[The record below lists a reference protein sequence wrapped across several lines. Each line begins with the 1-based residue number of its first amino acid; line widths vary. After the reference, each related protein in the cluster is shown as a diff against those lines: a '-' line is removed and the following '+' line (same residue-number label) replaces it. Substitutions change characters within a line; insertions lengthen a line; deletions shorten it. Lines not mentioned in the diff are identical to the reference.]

1 MFHDIRIGIRML
13 RRSPGFSL
21 LAVLCLTLGI
31 AATTAVFSWV
41 EGILLRPFPKVARQE
56 RMFAMT
62 GTDRNGRTDTSWP
75 DFQDLQKNCRLV
87 ETFIAEHIGGATLS
101 IGNRAESATGSV
113 VSANYFDVLGIRPI
127 LGRTFLP
134 AEDAGRNAHPVVVI
148 SYDAWQNR
156 YHGDPDIIGRQQ
168 RLNGVLYTIIG
179 VTPEG
184 FYGTFVGYSF
194 HFWVPA
200 SMEEAYASGEYKLEN
215 RGARWIEGFAFLKP
229 GVTMPQAQAEISA
242 VAGRLE
248 AAYPATNRGRGFRLY
263 PLWQTP
269 FNNAGALLPTLRISL
284 VVSCLVL
291 LIACANVGNLLLVR
305 SFGRRHEMTVRL
317 AVGAGR
323 ARLVKQLLTEGLIL
337 SVASAGC
344 GLLLANWCRNA
355 IRLLFRPM
363 PAGIVVNLPARMD
376 WRVLAVSA
384 AICLVATVLFGLVP
398 AWQAGNVDLA
408 GAMKA
413 EGGGVVGGRSKAW
426 IRSALVLVQ
435 ISLSFILLVGIGLLV
450 KSLQAMRDTN
460 PGFSTAN
467 VLVSSVDMLAAG
479 YDLPRIRAFQDQL
492 AERVRGLA
500 GVESAVWTRAVPFS
514 YRLPAAVPV
523 AVEGFVSERGEQ
535 PTVEY
540 NEVGPGYLAT
550 MEIPLLS
557 GRDFTRADNETAP
570 AVAVVNQTM
579 AERFWRGA
587 DPVGK
592 RLQVD
597 GRWLQVVGMARNSRY
612 QSIREASKP
621 YFYTP
626 LRQRS
631 SPGQSI
637 QIRAR
642 LGPEAMANALTQQV
656 KALDTSLAPAETITM
671 REQINRT
678 SWSQSAAVTL
688 LTTFGGMALL
698 LAAVGLY
705 GVMSYAVSQSTR
717 ELGLRMALGAE
728 GSDLLRIVMR
738 YGMGLAVLGI
748 AVGAVVAGGT
758 TRLMG
763 DLLYQVSP
771 RDPAA
776 FAVAL
781 AVMAVTAVAACL
793 IPALRVMRTD
803 PVRAL
808 RGE

>member
-13 RRSPGFSL
+13 RRSPEFSL

-75 DFQDLQKNCRLV
+75 DFQDLQKNCKLADA
-87 ETFIAEHIGGATLS
+87 FIAEHIGGATLS

-134 AEDAGRNAHPVVVI
+134 TEEVGRNAHPVVVI

-156 YHGDPDIIGRQQ
+156 YHGDPAVIGRQQ

-179 VTPEG
+179 VTPKG

-200 SMEEAYASGEYKLEN
+200 SMEEAYASGGYKLEN

-229 GVTMPQAQAEISA
+229 GVTMAQAQAEISA

-248 AAYPATNRGRGFRLY
+248 AAYPATNRGRGFQLY

-269 FNNAGALLPTLRISL
+269 FNNAGTLLPTLRISL
-284 VVSCLVL
+284 AVSCLVL

-305 SFGRRHEMTVRL
+305 SLGRRHEMTVRL

-323 ARLVKQLLTEGLIL
+323 ARLAKQLLTESLIL
-337 SVASAGC
+337 SVVSAGC
-344 GLLLANWCRNA
+344 GLLVANWCRDA

-376 WRVLAVSA
+376 WRVVAVSA
-384 AICLVATVLFGLVP
+384 AMCLVATVLFGLVP
-398 AWQAGNVDLA
+398 AWQAGNIDLA

-413 EGGGVVGGRSKAW
+413 EGGGVVGRRGKPW
-426 IRSALVLVQ
+426 IRSALVLIQ
-435 ISLSFILLVGIGLLV
+435 LSLSFILLVGIGLLV
-450 KSLQAMRDTN
+450 KSLQAMRDTD

-467 VLVSSVDMLAAG
+467 VLVSGVDMLSAG

-492 AERVRGLA
+492 ADRVQGLA
-500 GVESAVWTRAVPFS
+500 GVESAVWTRGVPFS
-514 YRLPAAVPV
+514 YRLPAAVPIV
-523 AVEGFVSERGEQ
+523 VEAFVSERGEQ

-550 MEIPLLS
+550 MGISLLS
-557 GRDFTRADNETAP
+557 GRDVTRADNEIAP

-579 AERFWRGA
+579 AERFWHGA

-592 RLQVD
+592 RFQVN
-597 GRWLQVVGMARNSRY
+597 GRWLQVVGMARNSKY
-612 QSIREASKP
+612 QSIREAPKP

-637 QIRAR
+637 QIHTR

-656 KALDTSLAPAETITM
+656 KALDASLAPAETITM

-678 SWSQSAAVTL
+678 SWSHSAAVTL
-688 LTTFGGMALL
+688 VTTFGGMALL

-705 GVMSYAVSQSTR
+705 GVMSYAVSQSTC

-728 GSDLLRIVMR
+728 GSDLLRMVVR

-748 AVGAVVAGGT
+748 AVGAVVAAGT
-758 TRLMG
+758 TRLLG

-776 FAVAL
+776 FAVAFA
-781 AVMAVTAVAACL
+781 AVAVVSMAACL

-803 PVRAL
+803 PARAL

>member
-1 MFHDIRIGIRML
+1 MLHDLRIGIRML
-13 RRSPGFSL
+13 RRSPGFTL
-21 LAVLCLTLGI
+21 IAVLCLTLGI
-31 AATTAVFSWV
+31 ASTTAVFSWV
-41 EGILLRPFPKVARQE
+41 EGILLRPFPKVARQD
-56 RMFAMT
+56 RMVAIT
-62 GTDRNGRTDTSWP
+62 SIDRSGRTDTSWP
-75 DFQDLQKNCRLV
+75 DFQDLQRNCKLV
-87 ETFIAEHIGGATLS
+87 EAFIAEHIGGATLS
-101 IGNRAESATGSV
+101 IGNRAESAIGSV

-127 LGRTFLP
+127 LGRTFVP
-134 AEDAGRNAHPVVVI
+134 SEDVGRNAHPVVVI

-156 YHGDPDIIGRQQ
+156 YHGDPAIIGRRQ
-168 RLNGVLYTIIG
+168 RLNGVYYTIIG

-194 HFWVPA
+194 HYWVPA
-200 SMEEAYASGEYKLEN
+200 SMEEVYAGGGYKLEN

-229 GVTMPQAQAEISA
+229 GVTIAQAQAELSA
-242 VAGRLE
+242 LAGRLE
-248 AAYPATNRGRGFRLY
+248 AAYPATNRGRGFQLY
-263 PLWQTP
+263 PIWQTP
-269 FNNAGALLPTLRISL
+269 FNNAGSLLPALRIL
-284 VVSCLVL
+284 VVVSCLVL

-323 ARLVKQLLTEGLIL
+323 ARLIKQLLTEGLIL
-337 SVASAGC
+337 ALVSAGG
-344 GLLLANWCRNA
+344 GLLVAHACRNA

-376 WRVLAVSA
+376 WRVLAVSSA
-384 AICLVATVLFGLVP
+384 MCLVATVLFDLVP

-408 GAMKA
+408 HAMKA
-413 EGGGVVGGRSKAW
+413 EGGGVMGGRGKAR

-435 ISLSFILLVGIGLLV
+435 LSLSFTLLVGIGLLV
-450 KSLQAMRDTN
+450 ESLQAMRDIA

-467 VLVSSVDMLAAG
+467 VLVSGVDMISAG
-479 YDLPRIRAFQDQL
+479 YDVPHIREFQDQL
-492 AERVRGLA
+492 VERLQGL
-500 GVESAVWTRAVPFS
+500 GDVESAVWTRGVPFS
-514 YRLPAAVPV
+514 YRLPAAVPI
-523 AVEGFVSERGEQ
+523 AVEGFVSGRGEQ

-550 MEIPLLS
+550 MGIPLLS
-557 GRDFTRADNETAP
+557 GRDLTRADNEAAP
-570 AVAVVNQTM
+570 LVAVVNQTM

-587 DPVGK
+587 DPVGE
-592 RLQVD
+592 RFQVD
-597 GRWLQVVGMARNSRY
+597 GRWLQVVGMAKNSKY
-612 QSIREASKP
+612 QSIREAPKP

-637 QIRAR
+637 QIRTR
-642 LGPEAMANALTQQV
+642 LGPETMANALTRQV
-656 KALDTSLAPAETITM
+656 QALDASLAPTETITM

-678 SWSQSAAVTL
+678 NWSQSAAVTV
-688 LTTFGGMALL
+688 LTTFGGVALL
-698 LAAVGLY
+698 LAVVGLY
-705 GVMSYAVSQSTR
+705 GVLSYAVSQSAR

-728 GSDLLRIVMR
+728 GWDLLRMVMR
-738 YGMGLAVLGI
+738 YGMALAVAGM
-748 AVGAVVAGGT
+748 AVGAGVAAAT

-763 DLLYQVSP
+763 DLLFRVSP
-771 RDPAA
+771 LDPAA
-776 FAVAL
+776 FGAAI
-781 AVMAVTAVAACL
+781 AVMAVAAAAACL

>member
-1 MFHDIRIGIRML
+1 MFHDLRIGMRML
-13 RRSPGFSL
+13 RRRPGFTL
-21 LAVLCLTLGI
+21 IAVLCLTLGI
-31 AATTAVFSWV
+31 ASTTAVFSWV

-56 RMFAMT
+56 RMLAMT
-62 GTDRNGRTDTSWP
+62 GTDRNGRTDISWL
-75 DFQDLQKNCRLV
+75 DFQDLHRNCKLV
-87 ETFIAEHIGGATLS
+87 EAFIAEHIGGATLS
-101 IGNRAESATGSV
+101 IGNRAESAIGSV

-127 LGRTFLP
+127 LGRTFVP
-134 AEDAGRNAHPVVVI
+134 SEDVGRNAHPVVVI
-148 SYDAWQNR
+148 SYDAWQKR

-168 RLNGVLYTIIG
+168 RLNGVYYTIIG
-179 VTPEG
+179 VTPAG

-200 SMEEAYASGEYKLEN
+200 SMEEAYAGGGYKLED
-215 RGARWIEGFAFLKP
+215 RGERWIEGFAFLKP
-229 GVTMPQAQAEISA
+229 GVTIAQAQEEFSA

-248 AAYPATNRGRGFRLY
+248 AAYPATNRGRGFQLY

-284 VVSCLVL
+284 VVACLVL

-323 ARLVKQLLTEGLIL
+323 ARLIKQLLTEGLIL
-337 SVASAGC
+337 SIVSAGC
-344 GLLLANWCRNA
+344 GLLVANECRDA

-363 PAGIVVNLPARMD
+363 PAGIMLNLPARMD
-376 WRVLAVSA
+376 WRVLAVSTA
-384 AICLVATVLFGLVP
+384 MCLVATVLFGLVP

-408 GAMKA
+408 SAMKA
-413 EGGGVVGGRSKAW
+413 EGGGVVGGRGKAR

-435 ISLSFILLVGIGLLV
+435 LSLSFILLVGIGLLV
-450 KSLQAMRDTN
+450 KSLHAMREID

-467 VLVSSVDMLAAG
+467 VLVSGVDMISAG
-479 YDLPRIRAFQDQL
+479 YDISRIREFQDQL
-492 AERVRGLA
+492 AERVQGLA
-500 GVESAVWTRAVPFS
+500 GVESAVWARGVPFS
-514 YRLPAAVPV
+514 YRLPAAVPI
-523 AVEGFVSERGEQ
+523 AVEGFVSDRGEE

-550 MEIPLLS
+550 MGIPLLS

-570 AVAVVNQTM
+570 LVAVVNQTM
-579 AERFWRGA
+579 SERFWRGA

-592 RLQVD
+592 RFRLN
-597 GRWLQVVGMARNSRY
+597 GRWLQVVGMAKNSRY
-612 QSIREASKP
+612 QSIREAPKP

-626 LRQRS
+626 LRQGS

-642 LGPEAMANALTQQV
+642 LGPEALANALTQQV
-656 KALDTSLAPAETITM
+656 QALDGSLAPTETITM

-688 LTTFGGMALL
+688 LTTFGGIALL

-705 GVMSYAVSQSTR
+705 GVMSYAVSQSAR

-728 GSDLLRIVMR
+728 GWDLLRMVMR
-738 YGMGLAVLGI
+738 HGMALAVAGI
-748 AVGAVVAGGT
+748 AVGAGVAAGI

-763 DLLYQVSP
+763 DLLYKVHP

-776 FAVAL
+776 FGAAFV
-781 AVMAVTAVAACL
+781 VMAVAAVAACL
-793 IPALRVMRTD
+793 IPAFRVMRTD